1 MRSRWYSSG
10 TRALSRIW
18 SPHEGQVI
26 IGSPNCLGGFA
37 NADMNEPRCSGRP
50 RFAMRRRRKVPRPM
64 RGMGAGCIGRGPLDR
79 YEPVSFEKRLLLVC
93 AKVTTFN
100 LGHYYFKLATERRSW
115 SAAEKSADHDAAGA
129 IKGIAAI
136 AANLGN
142 WSSVEPVRAAMYNAA
157 ISCSLSSSN
166 EVSAAMEQMA

>member
-1 MRSRWYSSG
+1 
-10 TRALSRIW
+10 
-18 SPHEGQVI
+18 
-26 IGSPNCLGGFA
+26 
-37 NADMNEPRCSGRP
+37 
-50 RFAMRRRRKVPRPM
+50 
-64 RGMGAGCIGRGPLDR
+64 LDR

-115 SAAEKSADHDAAGA
+115 SAAEKSADHDATGA

-166 EVSAAMEQMA
+166 EVPAAMEQMA

>member
-1 MRSRWYSSG
+1 MEMAKVIPDR
-10 TRALSRIW
+10 RI
-18 SPHEGQVI
+18 
-26 IGSPNCLGGFA
+26 A
-37 NADMNEPRCSGRP
+37 RCKGCVY
-50 RFAMRRRRKVPRPM
+50 RKPKP
-64 RGMGAGCIGRGPLDR
+64 GAGCIGRGPLDQ
-79 YEPVSFEKRLLLVC
+79 YEPASFEKRPLRVC

-115 SAAEKSADHDAAGA
+115 SAAEESADHDATGA

-166 EVSAAMEQMA
+166 ECSAAMEQMA